1 MSRQENKNIS
11 DFINRSVVIL
21 LCAGEGRRMKAI
33 TSNIPKPLLKV
44 PSLNNKHIIEVN
56 LENLKEIGFRNIFIV
71 VGHLGSLINEYINSF
86 NKKVQTIYSKKEYKK
101 GPLNSLLE
109 VLNSQDFQAKMNEL
123 HKEDF
128 IFVMP
133 GDTIFELELLNV
145 IIDQINEFQIYLR
158 KRPFIFYRLV
168 KSNYSNNQ
176 NDKKKR
182 LKNISCA
189 IIQEQEPFPLLK
201 KIIQTDLNNFN
212 SKQNIHQIIPII
224 VFPIYFMKKILKR
237 EPSIRERTIK
247 AFLNHVINKGEKIF
261 ALEIVSEQNFY
272 DIDEIE
278 DLKLIRYK
286 KKKGQ

>member
-33 TSNIPKPLLKV
+33 TSNIPKPLLKI

-56 LENLKEIGFRNIFIV
+56 LEN
-71 VGHLGSLINEYINSF
+71 SF
-86 NKKVQTIYSKKEYKK
+86 NKKVQIIYSKKEYKK

-224 VFPIYFMKKILKR
+224 VFPKYFMKKILKR

-247 AFLNHVINKGEKIF
+247 AFLNHVINNGEKIF